1 VNKRIFGFVKN
12 IIQNSN
18 TIKEQVD
25 AKLIPLKTETDSINN
40 RSSIALDNIK
50 DIKSQADIHVRRI
63 EKVSE
68 IGKNLT
74 NDINSARDQV
84 EKLLEQ
90 LKSLQSSLSMN
101 RTKPTF
107 IYLFSSLDYSTQIN
121 ITHLDAVEIEFQQL
135 SLEKVFVAVDQF
147 YLGAYF
153 IKNQTDQFILQHDQL
168 DYQVNNLLDIAQ
180 SLPTGCFKT
189 IPIENSDGT
198 LGER

>member
-1 VNKRIFGFVKN
+1 M
-12 IIQNSN
+12 
-18 TIKEQVD
+18 
-25 AKLIPLKTETDSINN
+25 
-40 RSSIALDNIK
+40 
-50 DIKSQADIHVRRI
+50 
-63 EKVSE
+63 SE

-198 LGER
+198 PGER

>member
-1 VNKRIFGFVKN
+1 MM
-12 IIQNSN
+12 QNSN

-25 AKLIPLKTETDSINN
+25 AKLIPLKIKTDSINN
-40 RSSIALDNIK
+40 RSSFALDNLQ

-90 LKSLQSSLSMN
+90 LKSLQTSLSM
-101 RTKPTF
+101 KKIF
-107 IYLFSSLDYSTQIN
+107 FYDLIESVFFLDYSTQIN
-121 ITHLDAVEIEFQQL
+121 ITHLGVVEIEFQQL
-135 SLEKVFVAVDQF
+135 SLEKVFRAIDQF
-147 YLGAYF
+147 SQAAYF

-189 IPIENSDGT
+189 IQIENSDGT
-198 LGER
+198 PSER

>member
-1 VNKRIFGFVKN
+1 MM
-12 IIQNSN
+12 QNSN

-25 AKLIPLKTETDSINN
+25 AKLIPLKIKTDSINN
-40 RSSIALDNIK
+40 RSSFALDNLQ

-90 LKSLQSSLSMN
+90 LKSLQTSLSM
-101 RTKPTF
+101 KKIF
-107 IYLFSSLDYSTQIN
+107 FYDLIESFCFLDYSTQIN
-121 ITHLDAVEIEFQQL
+121 ITHLGVVEIEFQQL
-135 SLEKVFVAVDQF
+135 SLEKVFRAIDQF
-147 YLGAYF
+147 SQAAYF

-198 LGER
+198 PSER